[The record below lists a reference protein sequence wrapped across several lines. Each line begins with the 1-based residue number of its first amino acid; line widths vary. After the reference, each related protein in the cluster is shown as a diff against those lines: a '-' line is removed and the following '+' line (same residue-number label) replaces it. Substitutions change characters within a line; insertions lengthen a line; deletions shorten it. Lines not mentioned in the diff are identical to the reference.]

1 MYVEMYRENRAHLFE
16 FMPEELQG
24 MATEADAELHIQR
37 LLHAWQERELFVFG
51 AWEQATGG
59 YVGEAY
65 LANPDWHVPSL
76 ELGYFVVAAQ
86 TGRGF
91 ATEAG
96 AAVVDV
102 AFEYFGV
109 TRIDLQC
116 RADNLASAQ
125 VAARLGFQL
134 EGRQRQRHHK
144 RSGELVDRLWYG
156 LMRAEWE
163 AQRTSP
169 TRWVV
174 GQWGMADHLRAPYL
188 EEGTQGP

>member
-1 MYVEMYRENRAHLFE
+1 MSEQLIEVSTERLLLRPYRPGEGSLYVEMYRANHAHLFE

-37 LLHAWQERELFVFG
+37 LLRGWQERELFVFG
-51 AWEQATGG
+51 AWEQATGS

-76 ELGYFVVAAQ
+76 EVGYFVVAGQ

-102 AFEYFGV
+102 AFERFGV
-109 TRIDLQC
+109 TRVDLQG
-116 RADNLASAQ
+116 RADNVASSQ

-144 RSGELVDRLWYG
+144 RSGWYG
-156 LMRAEWE
+156 LLRAEWE
-163 AQRTSP
+163 AQRTARP
-169 TRWVV
+169 AR
-174 GQWGMADHLRAPYL
+174 
-188 EEGTQGP
+188 